1 MILLWYFL
9 QQNTKSIIYHIHLL
23 INVLQRF
30 FKSRMILWD
39 FSFKKNYVKF
49 CQASIYHNWFRP
61 VRLERPGLRASALY
75 LSATR
80 RWPLVQGVWWLG
92 ALGLQPVLEPHAK
105 LDSPSANALQLY
117 KMKLLFVIFLFK
129 KFVLSK
135 NLCIFAATELVCI
148 PLELQA
154 SHFFI

>member
-1 MILLWYFL
+1 M
-9 QQNTKSIIYHIHLL
+9 
-23 INVLQRF
+23 
-30 FKSRMILWD
+30 
-39 FSFKKNYVKF
+39 
-49 CQASIYHNWFRP
+49 
-61 VRLERPGLRASALY
+61 
-75 LSATR
+75 
-80 RWPLVQGVWWLG
+80 WWLG

-154 SHFFI
+154 SPFFYLKKNLFSLN

>member
-1 MILLWYFL
+1 
-9 QQNTKSIIYHIHLL
+9 
-23 INVLQRF
+23 
-30 FKSRMILWD
+30 
-39 FSFKKNYVKF
+39 
-49 CQASIYHNWFRP
+49 
-61 VRLERPGLRASALY
+61 
-75 LSATR
+75 
-80 RWPLVQGVWWLG
+80 LVQGVWWLG

-154 SHFFI
+154 SHFLYKEKSFFSSLMSLWSHFLITLWYLAF